1 MGSSQKEETTQ
12 SSQTATAEG
21 NEANQAE
28 LDSINQKLKSLPKKR
43 SARGGGN
50 IGTDK
55 DAFGNPAGGG
65 NIGTDKD
72 AFGNPAGGAV
82 ENPERAALLKRQAE
96 LMKMVS
102 GAIKVSDLEKSA
114 RGIQEQNLTQF
125 NEFVQAGPGQEDI
138 TAALGAQRGLADTLK
153 QFSEGGFLPTEQDFQ
168 TAQQF
173 TQSAFAPQQEQM
185 NQQFAQQQTE
195 AKRLS
200 AQLGRPVNDPVIQA
214 KLAQQ
219 QSQQQSMLGAQ
230 QTAFG
235 SQFALNL
242 PQQRLGFQ
250 AQGASVLQDLANR
263 AQTNRQVALSL
274 GSSIQ
279 NLERNFR
286 LDAGLKN
293 SNSTTKTTSSANAF
307 DVIGGALG
315 VASAIGTGGASL
327 GLFGAAGA
335 VGGAGA
341 AAGAIG
347 GASQLANVSNVALPG
362 SSPFSQQ
369 ANSTGRVSSNLSA
382 PRTGRLPSQFGGN

>member
-43 SARGGGN
+43 SAR
-50 IGTDK
+50 
-55 DAFGNPAGGG
+55 GGG

-219 QSQQQSMLGAQ
+219 QSQQQSILGAQ

>member
-12 SSQTATAEG
+12 SSQIATAEG

-43 SARGGGN
+43 SAR
-50 IGTDK
+50 
-55 DAFGNPAGGG
+55 GGG

-195 AKRLS
+195 ARRLS

-219 QSQQQSMLGAQ
+219 QSQQQSILGAQ